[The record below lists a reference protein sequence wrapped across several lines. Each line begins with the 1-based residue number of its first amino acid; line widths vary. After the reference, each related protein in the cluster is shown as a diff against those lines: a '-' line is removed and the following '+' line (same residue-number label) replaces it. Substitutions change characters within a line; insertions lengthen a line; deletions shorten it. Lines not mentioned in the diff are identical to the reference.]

1 MGDRIEEL
9 SPRPMAAELTIDQA
23 AKLYHV
29 TPRTLRFYES
39 HGLISPRRDR
49 DRRFYSNEV
58 CNRLEM
64 ILQGK
69 SLRFSIVEIK
79 EILSSVRPDES
90 FGFEHLL
97 SEQQI
102 LAQIEYL
109 EQERERIDGAITRL
123 SVHINRV
130 TMI

>member
-1 MGDRIEEL
+1 
-9 SPRPMAAELTIDQA
+9 MAAELTIDQA

-29 TPRTLRFYES
+29 TPRALRFYES

-69 SLRFSIVEIK
+69 SLNS
-79 EILSSVRPDES
+79 LSSKLKK
-90 FGFEHLL
+90 F
-97 SEQQI
+97 
-102 LAQIEYL
+102 
-109 EQERERIDGAITRL
+109 
-123 SVHINRV
+123 
-130 TMI
+130 